1 MVKLQVFLEGH
12 KIWNNLPH
20 GLTLHSKYQIKWEI
34 VLYFSYLFKM
44 SELKDSIW
52 FSLTKQIVPSSL
64 RNLGI
69 FLSKFGLGSNFQSIF
84 KRPRALFLPKCS
96 AFFVFENIKI
106 EKMHVYLWW
115 SSRFDPMQNPFSC
128 ISFSSRTLAACPAHV
143 AGSM

>member
-1 MVKLQVFLEGH
+1 M
-12 KIWNNLPH
+12 H

-52 FSLTKQIVPSSL
+52 FSLTKPIVPSSL

-84 KRPRALFLPKCS
+84 RRPRALFLPKCS
-96 AFFVFENIKI
+96 AFFRFWKYQDRKNACLPLMIVPIWSNAESIL
-106 EKMHVYLWW
+106 MHFIFISH
-115 SSRFDPMQNPFSC
+115 SSSMSC
-128 ISFSSRTLAACPAHV
+128 SCCRIDV
-143 AGSM
+143 M